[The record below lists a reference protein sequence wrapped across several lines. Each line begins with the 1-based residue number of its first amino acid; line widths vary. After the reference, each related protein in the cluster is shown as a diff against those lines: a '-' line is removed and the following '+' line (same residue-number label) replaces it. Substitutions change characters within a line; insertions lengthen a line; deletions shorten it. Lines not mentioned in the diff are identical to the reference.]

1 MSKNSILNSVF
12 SDIEKLG
19 SAEEYKRIIK
29 LVEKHI
35 NQFPEELSLVQSKL
49 ASLIHLNQI
58 EDAYNFI
65 QKNKSTSQLFMFE
78 KAYCLYRLNRSE
90 EALKMINEEPN
101 LGPNFKE
108 LKAQI
113 LYKLERYNEC
123 LDMYR
128 DIIKQSKDSFTN
140 ERETNLTAVISQVSK
155 LGDNKYDIP
164 TVKQDN
170 TYEFMYN
177 IACVLIERGDI
188 EKAQDLLNQAAKLCR
203 NTLEEEEVTEEEIQ
217 EELTAIKVQG
227 AYCLQKLGREKEA
240 QSEYTEVL
248 KYKPKDIGSLAI
260 ASNNLVVLNREHNVF
275 DSKKKL
281 KSTLS
286 DELTLKLNT
295 WQLKTIT
302 LNHCRFALMT
312 NQLDQCTKLCD
323 NLEKSYPDLIEE
335 IILLKAIM
343 LWRQKKIS
351 EAIDMLKKFVYQQ
364 ERSTAKLNCTLVAVK
379 LLLMQNNTN
388 EAIALLENLGELK
401 YKLGITSTL
410 VTLYLNIDNFKA
422 ASDLFNDTL
431 SYYSQKEINN
441 SKVTILLKQLAK
453 LHLLEQ
459 NPKEAAKRL
468 SRLLELNPAN
478 KKFLAQLI
486 IAYTQFDPEKAQQY
500 SKELPPLDLQDTDID
515 SLENTNW
522 MMGSKLI
529 KKSTLKPDTAG
540 SKSIVEEK
548 KRKKKRK
555 IILPK
560 NFNPDIPPN
569 PERWLPRHER
579 TGYRKKKDRRNK
591 ETGIGKG
598 TQGASNT
605 ASEQFNIKNI
615 AAQPKTQTTQLP
627 SENAPRL
634 QHRKG
639 GQYKKKKKG
648 K

>member
-1 MSKNSILNSVF
+1 MSKISILNSVF
-12 SDIEKLG
+12 SEIEKLD

-35 NQFPEELSLVQSKL
+35 PQFPEELSLVQTKVVC
-49 ASLIHLNQI
+49 LIHLNQI
-58 EDAYNFI
+58 EDAYNYI
-65 QKNKSTSQLFMFE
+65 LKNEASQKFTFE

-90 EALKMINEEPN
+90 ESLELINEEPN
-101 LGPNFKE
+101 PAHSFKE

-123 LDMYR
+123 FDMYR

-140 ERETNLTAVISQVSK
+140 ERESNLTAVISQLSK

-164 TVKQDN
+164 TVKQHN

-177 IACVLIERGDI
+177 IACVLIERREI
-188 EKAQDLLNQAAKLCR
+188 EKAQDLLDQAAKSCR
-203 NTLEEEEVTEEEIQ
+203 NTLEDEEATEEEIQ

-240 QSEYTEVL
+240 QSEYIDVL

-286 DELTLKLNT
+286 DELTHKLNT
-295 WQLKTIT
+295 WQLKRVM
-302 LNHCRFALMT
+302 LNHCRFALIT
-312 NQLDQCTKLCD
+312 NQLDQCTQLCY
-323 NLEKSYPDLIEE
+323 NIEKKYPDLIED
-335 IILLKAIM
+335 ITLLKAVM
-343 LWRQKKIS
+343 FWRQNKTS
-351 EAIDMLKKFVYQQ
+351 EAIDLLKKFVYKQ
-364 ERSTAKLNCTLVAVK
+364 ENPTAKLNCTLVAVK
-379 LLLMQNNTN
+379 LLLLQNNTN
-388 EAIALLENLGELK
+388 EAITLLENLGEFK
-401 YKLGITSTL
+401 YKLGIVSTL
-410 VTLYLNIDNFKA
+410 VTLYLNVDNFKA

-431 SYYSQKEINN
+431 SWYSQKEVDN
-441 SKVTILLKQLAK
+441 SKITILLKQLAK
-453 LHLLEQ
+453 LHLREQ
-459 NPKEAAKRL
+459 DPKEAAKRL
-468 SRLLELNPAN
+468 TRLLELNPNN

-486 IAYTQFDPEKAQQY
+486 IAYTQFDPEKAQMY
-500 SKELPPLDLQDTDID
+500 SKQLPPLDLQDTDID
-515 SLENTNW
+515 LLENTNW

-529 KKSTLKPDTAG
+529 KKSTLKPDFAG
-540 SKSIVEEK
+540 SKTDVEK

-560 NFNPDIPPN
+560 NFNPDVPPN

-579 TGYRKKKDRRNK
+579 TGYRKKKDRRSK

-598 TQGASNT
+598 TQGASNVS
-605 ASEQFNIKNI
+605 SEQFNIKNI
-615 AAQPKTQTTQLP
+615 AAQPKPQTAQVP

>member
-1 MSKNSILNSVF
+1 MSKINILNSVF
-12 SDIEKLG
+12 SDIEKLA

-35 NQFPEELSLVQSKL
+35 PQFPDEFMLIQSKVV
-49 ASLIHLNQI
+49 SLIQLNQI
-58 EDAYNFI
+58 QDAYNYILNNEAVHSF
-65 QKNKSTSQLFMFE
+65 TFV
-78 KAYCLYRLNRSE
+78 KAYCLYRLNRTE
-90 EALKMINEEPN
+90 EALQLVNEEPN
-101 LGPNFKE
+101 PSNSFKE

-113 LYKLERYNEC
+113 LYKLESYNEC
-123 LDMYR
+123 FDMYR

-140 ERETNLTAVISQVSK
+140 ERETNLTAVISQLSK
-155 LGDNKYDIP
+155 LGDKKYDIP
-164 TVKQDN
+164 TVKPDN

-188 EKAQDLLNQAAKLCR
+188 EKAQDLLNQATKICR
-203 NTLEEEEVTEEEIQ
+203 NTLEEEEATEEEIQ
-217 EELTAIKVQG
+217 EELTAVRVQG

-240 QSEYTEVL
+240 QSEYIEVL

-295 WQLKTIT
+295 WQLKKIT
-302 LNHCRFALMT
+302 LNHCRFALIT
-312 NQLDQCTKLCD
+312 NQLDQCAQLCD
-323 NLEKSYPDLIEE
+323 NIEKKYPDLIED
-335 IILLKAIM
+335 ITLLKAVI
-343 LWRQKKIS
+343 LWRQNKTS
-351 EAIDMLKKFVYQQ
+351 EAIDILNKFVYQQ
-364 ERSTAKLNCTLVAVK
+364 KEPAAKLNCTLLAVK
-379 LLLMQNNTN
+379 LLLMQNNTS
-388 EAIALLENLGELK
+388 EAITLLENLGELK
-401 YKLGITSTL
+401 YKLGIVSTL
-410 VTLYLNIDNFKA
+410 VTLYLNVDNFKA
-422 ASDLFNDTL
+422 ASNLFNDTL
-431 SYYSQKEINN
+431 FWYSQNEIDN
-441 SKVTILLKQLAK
+441 SKITVLLKQLAK
-453 LHLLEQ
+453 LHLREQ
-459 NPKEAAKRL
+459 DPKEAVKRL
-468 SRLLELNPAN
+468 SRLLELNPTN

-486 IAYTQFDPEKAQQY
+486 IAYTQFDPEKAQMY
-500 SKELPPLDLQDTDID
+500 SKQLPPLDFQDTDID
-515 SLENTNW
+515 VLENTNW

-529 KKSTLKPDTAG
+529 KKSTLKPDPVG
-540 SKSIVEEK
+540 SKAEAEK
-548 KRKKKRK
+548 KCKKKRR

-560 NFNPDIPPN
+560 NFNPDVPAN

-598 TQGASNT
+598 TQGASNVS
-605 ASEQFNIKNI
+605 SEQFNIKNI
-615 AAQPKTQTTQLP
+615 VAQPKPQTAQVI

-639 GQYKKKKKG
+639 QYKKKKKG

>member
-1 MSKNSILNSVF
+1 MSKISILNSVF
-12 SDIEKLG
+12 SEIEKLD

-35 NQFPEELSLVQSKL
+35 PQFPEELSLVQSKVVC
-49 ASLIHLNQI
+49 LIHLNQI
-58 EDAYNFI
+58 EDAYNYI
-65 QKNKSTSQLFMFE
+65 LKNETSQKFTFE

-90 EALKMINEEPN
+90 ESLELINEEPN
-101 LGPNFKE
+101 PAHSFKE

-123 LDMYR
+123 FDMYR
-128 DIIKQSKDSFTN
+128 DIIKQSKDSFAN
-140 ERETNLTAVISQVSK
+140 ERESNLTAVISQLSK

-164 TVKQDN
+164 TVKQHN

-177 IACVLIERGDI
+177 IACVLIERREI
-188 EKAQDLLNQAAKLCR
+188 EKAQDLLDQAAKSCR
-203 NTLEEEEVTEEEIQ
+203 NTLEEEEATEEEIQ

-227 AYCLQKLGREKEA
+227 AYCLQKLGRDKEA
-240 QSEYTEVL
+240 QAEYTDVL

-286 DELTLKLNT
+286 DELTHKLNT
-295 WQLKTIT
+295 WQLKRVM
-302 LNHCRFALMT
+302 LNHCRFALIT
-312 NQLDQCTKLCD
+312 NQLDQCTQLC
-323 NLEKSYPDLIEE
+323 NNIESKYPDLIED
-335 IILLKAIM
+335 IILLKAVM
-343 LWRQKKIS
+343 LWRQNKNS
-351 EAIDMLKKFVYQQ
+351 EAIDLLKKFVYKQ
-364 ERSTAKLNCTLVAVK
+364 ENPTANLNCTLVAVK
-379 LLLMQNNTN
+379 LLLLQNNSD
-388 EAIALLENLGELK
+388 EAITLLENLGEFK
-401 YKLGITSTL
+401 YKLGIVSTL
-410 VTLYLNIDNFKA
+410 VTLYLNVDNFKA

-431 SYYSQKEINN
+431 SWYSQKEVDN
-441 SKVTILLKQLAK
+441 SKITILLKQLAK
-453 LHLLEQ
+453 LHLREQ
-459 NPKEAAKRL
+459 DPKEAAKRL
-468 SRLLELNPAN
+468 TRLLELNPNN

-486 IAYTQFDPEKAQQY
+486 IAYTQFDPEKAQMY
-500 SKELPPLDLQDTDID
+500 SKQLPPLDLQDTDID
-515 SLENTNW
+515 LLENTNW

-529 KKSTLKPDTAG
+529 KKSTLKPDFAG
-540 SKSIVEEK
+540 SKTEVEK

-560 NFNPDIPPN
+560 NFNPDVPPN

-579 TGYRKKKDRRNK
+579 TGYRKKKDRRSK

-598 TQGASNT
+598 TQGASNVS
-605 ASEQFNIKNI
+605 SEQFNIKNI
-615 AAQPKTQTTQLP
+615 AAQPKPQTAQVP

>member
-1 MSKNSILNSVF
+1 MSSKTSILYSVF
-12 SDIEKLG
+12 SEIEKLA

-35 NQFPEELSLVQSKL
+35 SQFPDELPLIQSKVVSLVQ
-49 ASLIHLNQI
+49 LNEIQ
-58 EDAYNFI
+58 DAYNYI
-65 QKNKSTSQLFMFE
+65 LKNEASQPFTFE
-78 KAYCLYRLNRSE
+78 KAYCLYRLNRAE
-90 EALKMINEEPN
+90 EALQLINEEPN
-101 LGPNFKE
+101 ISNSFKE

-123 LDMYR
+123 FDMYR

-140 ERETNLTAVISQVSK
+140 ERETNLTAVISQLSK
-155 LGDNKYDIP
+155 LGDKKYDIP

-188 EKAQDLLNQAAKLCR
+188 EKAQDLLSQAAKTCR
-203 NTLEEEEVTEEEIQ
+203 NTLEEEEATEEEIQ
-217 EELTAIKVQG
+217 EELTAVRVQN
-227 AYCLQKLGREKEA
+227 AYCLQKLGHEKEA
-240 QSEYTEVL
+240 QSEYTEIL
-248 KYKPKDIGSLAI
+248 KCKPKDIGSLAI

-286 DELTLKLNT
+286 DELKLKLNT
-295 WQLKTIT
+295 WQLKRIT
-302 LNHCRFALMT
+302 LNHCRFALIT
-312 NQLDQCTKLCD
+312 NQLSQCAELCD
-323 NLEKSYPDLIEE
+323 VIEKKYPDLIEDVA
-335 IILLKAIM
+335 LLKAII
-343 LWRQKKIS
+343 LWRQNKTS
-351 EAIDMLKKFVYQQ
+351 EAIDILKTFVYQQ
-364 ERSTAKLNCTLVAVK
+364 KQPTAKLNCTLVAVK
-379 LLLMQNNTN
+379 LLLMQNDTS
-388 EAIALLENLGELK
+388 EAITLLENLGELK
-401 YKLGITSTL
+401 YKLGIVSTL
-410 VTLYLNIDNFKA
+410 VTLYLNVENFKA

-431 SYYSQKEINN
+431 SWYSQNEVDN

-453 LHLLEQ
+453 LHLREQ
-459 NPKEAAKRL
+459 DPKEAAKRL
-468 SRLLELNPAN
+468 ARLLELNPNN

-486 IAYTQFDPEKAQQY
+486 IAYTQFDPEKAQMY
-500 SKELPPLDLQDTDID
+500 SKQLPPLDFQDTDID
-515 SLENTNW
+515 LLESTNW

-529 KKSTLKPDTAG
+529 KKSTLKPDPAG
-540 SKSIVEEK
+540 SKAEVEK

-560 NFNPDIPPN
+560 NFNPDVPPN

-598 TQGASNT
+598 TQGASN
-605 ASEQFNIKNI
+605 ASSEQFNIKNI
-615 AAQPKTQTTQLP
+615 ANQPKPQMAQVP

>member
-1 MSKNSILNSVF
+1 MSKVSILNSVF
-12 SDIEKLG
+12 SEIEKLD

-35 NQFPEELSLVQSKL
+35 PQFPEELSLVQSKVVC
-49 ASLIHLNQI
+49 LIHLNQI
-58 EDAYNFI
+58 EDAYNYI
-65 QKNKSTSQLFMFE
+65 LKNEASQKFAFE

-90 EALKMINEEPN
+90 EALELINEEPN
-101 LGPNFKE
+101 PAQSFKE

-123 LDMYR
+123 FDMYR

-140 ERETNLTAVISQVSK
+140 ERESNLTAVISQLSK

-164 TVKQDN
+164 TVKQHN

-177 IACVLIERGDI
+177 IACVLIDRKEI
-188 EKAQDLLNQAAKLCR
+188 EKAQDLLDQAAKSCR
-203 NTLEEEEVTEEEIQ
+203 NTLEEEEATEEEIQ

-227 AYCLQKLGREKEA
+227 AYCLQKLGRDKEA

-286 DELTLKLNT
+286 DELTHKLNT
-295 WQLKTIT
+295 WQLKKVM
-302 LNHCRFALMT
+302 LNHCRFALIT
-312 NQLDQCTKLCD
+312 NQLDQCTQLCD
-323 NLEKSYPDLIEE
+323 NIEKKYPDLIED
-335 IILLKAIM
+335 IILLKAVM
-343 LWRQKKIS
+343 LWRQNKNS

-364 ERSTAKLNCTLVAVK
+364 KNPTAKLNCTLVAVK
-379 LLLMQNNTN
+379 LLLVQNDTN
-388 EAIALLENLGELK
+388 EAITLLENLGELK
-401 YKLGITSTL
+401 YKLGIVSTL
-410 VTLYLNIDNFKA
+410 VTLYLNVDNFKA

-431 SYYSQKEINN
+431 SWYSQKEVDN
-441 SKVTILLKQLAK
+441 SKITILLKQLAK
-453 LHLLEQ
+453 LHLREQ
-459 NPKEAAKRL
+459 DPKEAAKRL
-468 SRLLELNPAN
+468 SRLLELNPNN

-486 IAYTQFDPEKAQQY
+486 IAYTQFDPEKAQMY
-500 SKELPPLDLQDTDID
+500 SKQLPPLDLQDTDID
-515 SLENTNW
+515 LLENTNW

-529 KKSTLKPDTAG
+529 KKSTLKPDFAG
-540 SKSIVEEK
+540 SKTEVEK

-560 NFNPDIPPN
+560 NFNPDVPPN

-598 TQGASNT
+598 TQGASNVS
-605 ASEQFNIKNI
+605 SEQFNIKNI
-615 AAQPKTQTTQLP
+615 AAQPKPQTAQVP